1 MSDDVTAMLARVH
14 ELDEAATP
22 GPGQE
27 WWAINEHGRR
37 TRRKT
42 GDPEPA
48 LLDDLGGWLGWV
60 EWAHEGWTFIRPCLS
75 YDDEAILPAIA
86 AELEAVRAAV
96 LALAPVRVSI
106 NDWPSSECPC
116 CEAQGPALAD
126 MLDLPHTDG
135 CLWVRCGGVRRG

>member
-1 MSDDVTAMLARVH
+1 MSDDVTAMLARVR

-22 GPGQE
+22 GPWVVRQRDWQE
-27 WWAINEHGRR
+27 GPRYEVRAGHDSSAYPITGSLVSDRERQDSVLIAESR
-37 TRRKT
+37 T
-42 GDPEPA
+42 
-48 LLDDLGGWLGWV
+48 L
-60 EWAHEGWTFIRPCLS
+60 
-75 YDDEAILPAIA
+75 LPAIA
-86 AELEAVRAAV
+86 AELEAVRAGV
-96 LALAPVRVSI
+96 MALAPVRVSI